1 MYMNKLKVA
10 TAAIALLTTV
20 PSLAADI
27 ARDVHEGNRSN
38 DSFFEVGVIIL
49 KEEIPL
55 IGFEDN
61 NETSIRL
68 DFQGRF
74 EFKGFYAEAIQSSFS
89 NITLGYNVY
98 NAKSSSVDI
107 IATQFFQR
115 IDRDDIEGFET
126 ISDREEDVDIG
137 VRGNYHLGNN
147 ILQFELVGDVSG
159 AHDGIIASAQYAYNT
174 QYRNWNLHALT
185 GVRYFSD
192 KVLDH
197 YFSVPVEEATSS
209 VNTYRADQGFL
220 PSIQIGGALPITEN
234 WVFRTSVEYALLPD
248 SVSDSPL
255 AFGDDLYTIRAG
267 IYRVIYP

>member
-1 MYMNKLKVA
+1 MN
-10 TAAIALLTTV
+10 
-20 PSLAADI
+20 
-27 ARDVHEGNRSN
+27 
-38 DSFFEVGVIIL
+38 
-49 KEEIPL
+49 
-55 IGFEDN
+55 
-61 NETSIRL
+61 
-68 DFQGRF
+68 
-74 EFKGFYAEAIQSSFS
+74 
-89 NITLGYNVY
+89 
-98 NAKSSSVDI
+98 
-107 IATQFFQR
+107 
-115 IDRDDIEGFET
+115 
-126 ISDREEDVDIG
+126 IG

-197 YFSVPVEEATSS
+197 YFSVPAEEATSS

-267 IYRVIYP
+267 IYRVLYP